1 MTTFDQKFIEDPRF
15 VEWVFRPAPAIN
27 QYWEKYIQLHPEEKN
42 ELLELK
48 QRMGELK
55 FSNDALSREEK
66 SELAHLVVKR
76 IDRDQNQ
83 NKIRTMLRPLL
94 KYAAVAIIFAT
105 IGGLAVY
112 LNVDKES
119 VYHQLAGQ
127 IIEIPSSNQGPLLI
141 TSSGENVNLRKSNS
155 SVDYSKTGAIVLNND
170 SVIRAASDVPSVMN
184 QLVIPYGNQS
194 RVVLSDNSVVWLN
207 SGSRLVYPTLFQGK
221 TREVLLFGE
230 AFFEVSKNEDKPF
243 VVKTS
248 DIEIKVLGT
257 QFNVSAYAEDKL
269 IQTVLKEGSVE
280 IRKNNSRLFDSRI
293 VLKPNQM
300 ASFSKISNE
309 TKLYDV
315 DVNYYTLWTRGLLS
329 FDDMDFNRVLKKV
342 ERFYNI
348 SIDFSEPILASIHI
362 SGKLDLKQK
371 REEVLEYLEKVSLT
385 RIEKTDENKYI
396 VNK

>member
-27 QYWEKYIQLHPEEKN
+27 QYWERYIQLHPEEKN

-55 FSNDALSREEK
+55 FSNDALSMEEK